1 MRGTIK
7 KWGNSQGIRLPKNI
21 LEDVNLKENDEIE
34 IRVINGMI
42 QIKSIKK
49 YLTLKERL
57 EGYSEDQLKS
67 NEWDLGKKEGQEFW

>member
-7 KWGNSQGIRLPKNI
+7 KWGNSQGIRLPKSI

-49 YLTLKERL
+49 HLTLKERL

-67 NEWDLGKKEGQEFW
+67 NEWDIGKREGQEFW